1 MGAPGSYNDN
11 FTSQST
17 ARPPPPKVPPMPILS
32 ALTLYPIKSC
42 AGLSLQEATL
52 TTAGL
57 MTEHIYD
64 REWMVVD
71 EHGVYMTQREHPRMA
86 LIVPTLKADTLELR
100 APGMLRLEIPLGL
113 PDPDLAPTLTTQIW
127 EHTVLAYDCDAL
139 TADWFTKAIGVPCR
153 LARFHAN
160 ASRAVSGTWTGGVPA
175 TTLFSDGYPMLVVGT
190 SSLDDLNDKLVRAGR
205 AAIPM
210 NRFRPNL
217 VIDGIEAFEEDY
229 AESFQM
235 GDALLKPVKPC
246 PRCPMPSIDQA
257 TGVIGPDPLDL
268 LQAYRAKPEL
278 DGAVCFGM
286 NSILITGD
294 GQRVRV
300 GQEIVVT
307 LAF

>member
-1 MGAPGSYNDN
+1 
-11 FTSQST
+11 
-17 ARPPPPKVPPMPILS
+17 MPILS

-42 AGLSLQEATL
+42 AGLPLQEATL

-57 MTEHIYD
+57 MTEQIYD

-71 EHGVYMTQREHPRMA
+71 GDGVCMTQREHPRMA
-86 LIVPTLKADTLELR
+86 LITPTLKANTLELR

-113 PDPDLAPTLTTQIW
+113 PDPDLAPTLSTQIW
-127 EHTVLAYDCDAL
+127 DHPILAYDCDDL

-153 LARFHAN
+153 LARFHAK
-160 ASRAVSGTWTGGVPA
+160 AERAVSQKWTNGVAA
-175 TTLFSDGYPMLVVGT
+175 TTMFSDGYPLLVAGAA
-190 SSLDDLNDKLVRAGR
+190 SLDDLNDKLRGAGR
-205 AAIPM
+205 EAIPM

-217 VIDGIEAFEEDY
+217 VIGGIEAFEEDY

-257 TGVIGPDPLDL
+257 TGVFGPNPLDL
-268 LQAYRAKPEL
+268 MQGYRAKPEL
-278 DGAVCFGM
+278 DGAICFGM